1 MYKWVNEQVRT
12 RAGAKS
18 VHKAWKTVQ
27 TVRKF
32 MNIRFMFNG
41 CERVF
46 LQIQETNE
54 RVLRLCVRVEV
65 CVCVSFSFAVHLV
78 KTYNTNN
85 KCTLICVNRHKIAC
99 VRFFW
104 LSLVCTQTH
113 HFRFG
118 SFIRK
123 LCPCVRA
130 CVHSCMLVCPLRE
143 QKWLRKLRKLS
154 ANSFWP
160 FSVRIYCA
168 ASRAHTHTLTISLVV
183 VNAVEIVVIIRLQLN
198 MICYGGILWPKN
210 GVT

>member
-1 MYKWVNEQVRT
+1 MYKWVNEQVRA

-46 LQIQETNE
+46 LQIQETNK

-65 CVCVSFSFAVHLV
+65 CVCLFRSLFIWWKRTTPIISVHLFAWTDIKSAV
-78 KTYNTNN
+78 F
-85 KCTLICVNRHKIAC
+85 AS
-99 VRFFW
+99 FD
-104 LSLVCTQTH
+104 SLWFAHTHTQTH

-168 ASRAHTHTLTISLVV
+168 ASRAHTHNFISC
-183 VNAVEIVVIIRLQLN
+183 R
-198 MICYGGILWPKN
+198 
-210 GVT
+210 